1 MEAVVRAIDEK
12 VVPKPTR
19 VLMVAPPSSGGLAR
33 HVISLLDGLSEDG
46 YEVGV
51 ACEADSLI
59 AEVARARSTP
69 VYGVSVG
76 GRGPSGTLVSVVQV
90 ARAVGALHA
99 QIIHTHSL
107 RAGLVGALVMPGA
120 PGAKL
125 VATIHNFPPG
135 GATMQARR
143 SRERWAVRMLLR
155 RADRLVT
162 VSEALRGELI
172 ALRSEVA
179 AKTVTIPNGVDI
191 SAEATDQSSARA
203 ALELP
208 PEGPVVG
215 MVARLA
221 PAKGIAEFIQCCK
234 LVSEQWPAARF
245 VLAGGGPL
253 WEEAQARREALGLAD
268 RLQLV
273 GEVESTREVMGAV
286 DVLVVASTSEGSSV
300 VAMEAMACG
309 KPVVA
314 TRVGG
319 LPEVVLDGETGIL
332 VEAGDPRGLAEGI
345 ERLLQDPELGRQMG
359 MRGKQRARQC
369 YDVREMV
376 ARVKEVYADL
386 LWARAPTDQSGRP
399 GGGAREREEM
409 NGTGGRR

>member
-1 MEAVVRAIDEK
+1 
-12 VVPKPTR
+12 
-19 VLMVAPPSSGGLAR
+19 MVAPPSSGGLAR
-33 HVISLLDGLSEDG
+33 HVISLVDGLVEDG

-51 ACEADSLI
+51 ACEVDSAI
-59 AEVARARSTP
+59 AEAARARSTP
-69 VYGVSVG
+69 VYGVRIG
-76 GRGPSGTLVSVVQV
+76 ARGPSGTLVSAVQV

-107 RAGLVGALVMPGA
+107 RAGLVGALVMAGA

-135 GATMQARR
+135 GATMRARR
-143 SRERWAVRMLLR
+143 SQERWAVRMLLR
-155 RADRLVT
+155 QADRLVT
-162 VSEALRGELI
+162 VSDALRNELI
-172 ALRSEVA
+172 ALRPQVA
-179 AKTVTIPNGVDI
+179 GRTLTIPNGVDT
-191 SAEATDQSSARA
+191 SADAVEQATARA

-208 PEGPVVG
+208 AEALVVG

-253 WEEAQARREALGLAD
+253 WEEAQARREELGLGD
-268 RLQLV
+268 RLQLL
-273 GEVESTREVMGAV
+273 GEVESAREVMGAV

-300 VAMEAMACG
+300 VAMEAMAYG

-319 LPEVVLDGETGIL
+319 LPEVVSDGETGIV
-332 VEAGDPRGLAEGI
+332 VEPGDPRGLAEGI
-345 ERLLQDPELGRQMG
+345 GRLLHDPDLGRQMG
-359 MRGKQRARQC
+359 MRGRQRARQC
-369 YDVREMV
+369 YDTRQML
-376 ARVKEVYADL
+376 ARVKDVYADL
-386 LWARAPTDQSGRP
+386 L
-399 GGGAREREEM
+399 REEM
-409 NGTGGRR
+409 DATGGRR